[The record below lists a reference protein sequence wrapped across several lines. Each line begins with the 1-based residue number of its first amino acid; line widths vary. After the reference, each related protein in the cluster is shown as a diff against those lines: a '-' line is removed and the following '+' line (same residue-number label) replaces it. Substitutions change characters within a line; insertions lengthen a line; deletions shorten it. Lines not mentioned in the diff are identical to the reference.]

1 MTVIAHDEVEQIVQI
16 IDDILKSGYSHPVSY
31 FKEKYHLTNDEY
43 TMIFDLTMPF
53 IRRRNDE
60 KFWSNQYASL
70 RHSIFNA
77 LQNDTS
83 ETTLRIRRILKE
95 EYEETSSKLMKDNED
110 YLISDGTKLKELL
123 EDNDEE

>member
-1 MTVIAHDEVEQIVQI
+1 MTIIPHDEVEQIVPI
-16 IDDILKSGYSHPVSY
+16 IDDLLKTGYSHPVSY

-53 IRRRNDE
+53 IRRRNEE

-70 RHSIFNA
+70 RHRIFNA

-83 ETTLRIRRILKE
+83 ETTIRIRRILKE
-95 EYEETSSKLMKDNED
+95 EYEETSSKLMEEED
-110 YLISDGTKLKELL
+110 ALISNGAKLKELL